1 MEEKNSAVSLYSIK
15 KMVSE
20 ENKKTIYTTYGKLNK
35 RLWIIPYSEFRITF
49 EETIPMV
56 SAKHFL
62 DLDSVI
68 NHITVIDNSKLL
80 CIKLGDRLEFFNI

>member
-20 ENKKTIYTTYGKLNK
+20 ENNKTIYTTYGKLNK

-49 EETIPMV
+49 EETIPMI
-56 SAKHFL
+56 STKHFV

-68 NHITVIDNSKLL
+68 NYITVIDNSKLL